1 MFYVNTPS
9 QPALR
14 SIEAE
19 QLQRPMREGYWESR
33 QPTNGANES
42 PMEARGNHW
51 KDLLDITGIAHKTFS
66 ISIHAKLVAVA
77 SQEWADATLAGAVKQ
92 YILDL
97 LLLWI

>member
-42 PMEARGNHW
+42 PMEARGNH
-51 KDLLDITGIAHKTFS
+51 
-66 ISIHAKLVAVA
+66 
-77 SQEWADATLAGAVKQ
+77 
-92 YILDL
+92 
-97 LLLWI
+97 